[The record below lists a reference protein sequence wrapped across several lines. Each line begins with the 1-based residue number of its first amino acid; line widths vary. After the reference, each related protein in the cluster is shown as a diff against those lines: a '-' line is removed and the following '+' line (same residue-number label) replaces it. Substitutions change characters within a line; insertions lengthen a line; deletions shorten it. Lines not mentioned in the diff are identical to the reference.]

1 MHTFSIFTDVNVSYN
16 ESRYTLYEGEESVE
30 ICVTAAT
37 PGISAEFVIDVTID
51 QVASKFTCLIQV
63 QIIALFFPPSD
74 IVDNIT
80 GLNFS
85 VNSSVLLSVQ
95 CYNISVPM
103 KDDCALY
110 VNCTDI
116 TVNSQLSVTPFNGGE
131 YVSLIESRRAVE
143 VVVPLPDV
151 CDCSTQSSILSSAG
165 IAGITVSSFILSS
178 ACVVLI
184 LLVTVI
190 FYKRR
195 KKLKIPQ

>member
-1 MHTFSIFTDVNVSYN
+1 MHTFSIFTDVNVGYN

-30 ICVTAAT
+30 ICVNATT
-37 PGISAEFVIDVTID
+37 PGISAEFVVNVTID

-63 QIIALFFPPSD
+63 QNYSIFPPSD

-80 GLNFS
+80 GLKFF
-85 VNSSVLLSVQ
+85 VNSSVLLRVQ

-116 TVNSQLSVTPFNGGE
+116 TVNSQLSVTPFNGSE

-151 CDCSTQSSILSSAG
+151 CDCSTQSSVLSSAG
-165 IAGITVSSFILSS
+165 IAGITVSSFILFL

-184 LLVTVI
+184 LLMTVI

-195 KKLKIPQ
+195 KKCKTPQ